1 MDIPDLHKLMSE
13 MMAEHREFM
22 SSHREFQAQ
31 VNRLM
36 ERQADL
42 EAMTE
47 RLGESDQ
54 VLKERDKE
62 MERLV
67 KDVAESNIRIS
78 RILEVHD
85 YNIDELDAR
94 LKRIEER
101 RRGPAPN

>member
-1 MDIPDLHKLMSE
+1 
-13 MMAEHREFM
+13 MAEHREFM
-22 SSHREFQAQ
+22 ASHREFQAQ

-47 RLGESDQ
+47 RLDESDQ

-78 RILEVHD
+78 RILEIHD